1 VGRSRQRAY
10 AYLLYPSAAALS
22 DEATR
27 RLSAL
32 SDYTELGAGFKVAM
46 RDLEIRGAG
55 NLLGDEQSGHVAA
68 LGFELYLSMLDDA
81 VREAGPAGEGEL
93 REPVRVDVDVDV
105 YIPADYVPFEQA
117 RIDVHRRVAA
127 AAEPAD
133 LALLRDELEDRFG
146 PPPQPV
152 LNLLA
157 LQEARV
163 RFGQAGVRSVG
174 LRGGRL
180 TATPVVLGEGPAAEL
195 ARELPAARYEPGR
208 SLLTLEAGDDPA
220 GQLEQVGGLAVLLAS
235 LAAAGGGDGA

>member
-1 VGRSRQRAY
+1 
-10 AYLLYPSAAALS
+10 
-22 DEATR
+22 
-27 RLSAL
+27 
-32 SDYTELGAGFKVAM
+32 M

-68 LGFELYLSMLDDA
+68 LGFELYLSMIDDA
-81 VREAGPAGEGEL
+81 VREAGPAGEGEP

-117 RIDVHRRVAA
+117 KIDIHRRVAA
-127 AAEPAD
+127 AAEVAD
-133 LALLRDELEDRFG
+133 LGMLREELEDRFG
-146 PPPQPV
+146 PPPQPI

-163 RFGQAGVRSVG
+163 RFGQAGVSSVG

-180 TATPVVLGEGPAAEL
+180 VASPVALEGEAADRL

-208 SLLTLEAGDDPA
+208 STLTLEVGEEPGEQLARVGELAG
-220 GQLEQVGGLAVLLAS
+220 LLAS
-235 LAAAGGGDGA
+235 LAPDGPADGA